1 MSRPIKK
8 RKRRSGLIV
17 VPLIIIS
24 ILAVLFLGMDQMC
37 INDANRRMPYYPNAT
52 QIQESHNGLRIRGA
66 GNTLEVVETSDSL
79 DVVDAWYDAHMTNL
93 LKNRKQLGI
102 NNLRHWFEESADPE
116 GTKIFYLSQCI
127 M

>member
-17 VPLIIIS
+17 VPIIIVS
-24 ILAVLFLGMDQMC
+24 ILAILFLGVDQMC

-52 QIQESHNGLRIRGA
+52 QIEESHNGLRTRGA
-66 GNTLEVVETSDSL
+66 GNTLEIVETSDTL
-79 DVVDAWYDAHMTNL
+79 DVVEAWYNAHLTTL
-93 LKNRKQLGI
+93 LKNSKQLGI
-102 NNLRHWFEESADPE
+102 NNLRHWFEESSNSD